1 MIITG
6 PYICIII
13 FLSNRPRSLKMV
25 DVFTW
30 SSFLS
35 TRDGSG
41 HVTAVELMEL
51 MDILGVSSSV
61 EEIRQMIE
69 ELDANNDEEIEFDGK
84 R

>member
-1 MIITG
+1 
-6 PYICIII
+6 
-13 FLSNRPRSLKMV
+13 MV